1 MVVYRYNTIIST
13 KIHRFLVSAGLE
25 LQKRWKGLRDGYV
38 KEVKKMKQ
46 IKSGSGASARS
57 SYLYY
62 GRLQFLQP
70 TIKKNSTESNFE
82 TAEVGDDEDVE
93 SATENLIEEDSPSA
107 SNKEGIFKT
116 PPNHQRKK
124 IKLHPAD
131 EHFAKIIEKS
141 LNQRNV
147 AEKKEEDEDKLFCLS
162 LVKEIKKVPET
173 MRLKTKIE
181 IYNLILKNQ
190 SVSTQSH
197 HLNTTDT
204 SQSNHLATAYSQQYT
219 PRFAY
224 SQYDHPNYTTAVPY
238 GTPHQ
243 IYNTQMNQNNIV
255 PSPVS
260 DISQESSD
268 IDIFG

>member
-1 MVVYRYNTIIST
+1 
-13 KIHRFLVSAGLE
+13 
-25 LQKRWKGLRDGYV
+25 
-38 KEVKKMKQ
+38 MKQ
-46 IKSGSGASARS
+46 VKSGSGASVRS

-62 GRLQFLQP
+62 RRLQFLQP
-70 TIKKNSTESNFE
+70 TIKINSTESNFE

-116 PPNHQRKK
+116 PNHQRKK
-124 IKLHPAD
+124 LKLHPAD
-131 EHFAKIIEKS
+131 EYFAKIIEKS

-147 AEKKEEDEDKLFCLS
+147 AEKKEDDEDKSFCLS
-162 LVKEIKKVPET
+162 LVKEIKKVPEA

-190 SVSTQSH
+190 SVSTQPQP
-197 HLNTTDT
+197 LNTTDI
-204 SQSNHLATAYSQQYT
+204 SQSNHVATSYSQQYT

-224 SQYDHPNYTTAVPY
+224 SQYDQPNYTNAVPY

-243 IYNTQMNQNNIV
+243 IYTQINQNIV

-260 DISQESSD
+260 DISQELSD
-268 IDIFG
+268 LDIFG